1 MGRLY
6 TTLPLN
12 DPTRQRYQNII
23 DNSRKVLLDQKGA
36 EGEKRVN
43 GTGAETAFDRIYD
56 RNRTQ
61 SNDTVSPSVQV
72 RNGKI
77 VDTWSDRQGNS
88 SDSWQSGFSGRN
100 DQQQALK
107 ELYEMMRGG
116 FFGNGLF

>member
-6 TTLPLN
+6 TTLPLS

-23 DNSRKVLLDQKGA
+23 DNSRKVLMDQKGT

-43 GTGAETAFDRIYD
+43 GTGSETAFDRIYG
-56 RNRTQ
+56 RNKTR
-61 SNDTVSPSVQV
+61 SNEAVSPSAQV
-72 RNGKI
+72 RDGKI
-77 VDTWSDRQGNS
+77 VDSWSDRQGNS
-88 SDSWQSGFSGRN
+88 SDSRLSGFGGRN